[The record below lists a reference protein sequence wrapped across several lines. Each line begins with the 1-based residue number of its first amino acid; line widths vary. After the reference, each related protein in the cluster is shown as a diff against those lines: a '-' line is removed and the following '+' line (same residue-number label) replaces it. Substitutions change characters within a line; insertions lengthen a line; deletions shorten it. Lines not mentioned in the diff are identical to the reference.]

1 MKMKSVIFAAIVFLA
16 FIANTGFSQTR
27 HGTSTGLVEWSMAFN
42 SGRAS
47 DFINDPSFA
56 GASLT
61 FKKFIKDNT
70 AIGISFNWNVLSV
83 EDENGFTELPNG
95 AVSGAQ
101 ARYLNYVPILANIS
115 YYFNDSKRNKFIPYV
130 QANVGAYFIGQQVQ
144 LGINK
149 IDNDNWHFG
158 LAPEVG
164 FWYVLGSDIM
174 MSVNGKYN
182 IALSSGT
189 NLKGEDDNDYSYI
202 NANIGIG
209 YYFR

>member
-1 MKMKSVIFAAIVFLA
+1 MKMKSVIFAAIVILA

-27 HGTSTGLVEWSMAFN
+27 NGTSTGLVEWSMAFN

-47 DFINDPSFA
+47 DFIDDPSFA
-56 GASLT
+56 GASLS
-61 FKKFIKDNT
+61 FKKFIKDNV
-70 AIGISFNWNVLSV
+70 ALGISFNWNVLSV
-83 EDENGFTELPNG
+83 EDPNGFTEFSNG

-101 ARYLNYVPILANIS
+101 ARYLNYVPILANIG
-115 YYFNDSKRNKFIPYV
+115 YYFNESKRSKFIPYV
-130 QANVGAYFIGQQVQ
+130 QANVGAYFVGQQVQ

-149 IDNDNWHFG
+149 IDNDTWHFG

-164 FWYVLGSDIM
+164 FWYVLGSDVM

-182 IALSSGT
+182 YALSSGE
-189 NLKGEDDNDYSYI
+189 NLKGESDNDYSYF